1 MEGLGEW
8 TPERGGGEPLEN
20 KVALV
25 TRDPIGFLTYSE
37 NWPCGGYRS
46 CLGAENGCMRSIT
59 GEKGGQRGGKSCPGP
74 HSEKQWLGLAFDRP
88 DLADGEAGGVEGC
101 LSPLF
106 PHRTL
111 TELLKQP
118 GPQEPL
124 PPPLDPPLGSC
135 VQVQMGDGLPRG
147 SLHKST
153 GE

>member
-1 MEGLGEW
+1 M
-8 TPERGGGEPLEN
+8 
-20 KVALV
+20 
-25 TRDPIGFLTYSE
+25 
-37 NWPCGGYRS
+37 
-46 CLGAENGCMRSIT
+46 
-59 GEKGGQRGGKSCPGP
+59 
-74 HSEKQWLGLAFDRP
+74 
-88 DLADGEAGGVEGC
+88 EGC

-124 PPPLDPPLGSC
+124 PPPLDPALGSC

-153 GE
+153 GEWTSGRVFVDLQHRAALV